1 MADAARQNMQTKS
14 NGHYPYAEQMCAA
27 PHLSIAS
34 TAPGG
39 PSTPRPNQNYGWMIT
54 AIIWVVGGIF
64 TAGTLYSIITS
75 LKEDFAAQKAQ
86 VERLSET
93 VTRIDERQTFYT
105 QVLQE
110 IRNDVKGMRRENR

>member
-1 MADAARQNMQTKS
+1 MNDAAQQTLRKA
-14 NGHYPYAEQMCAA
+14 NGHYTDRDGYYHPQM
-27 PHLSIAS
+27 SIAGTMPS
-34 TAPGG
+34 G
-39 PSTPRPNQNYGWMIT
+39 PSSNRPNQNYGWMVT
-54 AIIWVVGGIF
+54 ALIWLIGGIF
-64 TAGTLYSIITS
+64 TAGTFYSIVTS
-75 LKEDFAAQKAQ
+75 LKEEFAAQKAQ